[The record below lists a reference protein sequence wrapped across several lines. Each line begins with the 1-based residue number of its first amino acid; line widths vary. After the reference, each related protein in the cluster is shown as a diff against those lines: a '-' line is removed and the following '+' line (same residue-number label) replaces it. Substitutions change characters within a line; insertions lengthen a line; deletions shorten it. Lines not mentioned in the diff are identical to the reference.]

1 MTSYRRTQLPTT
13 APGLVRTGPT
23 AAAAPHVRLLVA
35 GTGDGISRRRA
46 PSR

>member
-23 AAAAPHVRLLVA
+23 AAAPHVRLLVA